1 MKPPNND
8 KEFDDNINEKLEHY
22 VYGLFDPKDNLPFY
36 IGKAG
41 GKSGKGNA
49 RILHHFHEAK
59 QKLCLIDNSEKI
71 ERIQKIWARGQE
83 VDWKILRSGLKTEE
97 EAFAV
102 EAALIDTIKACGIKL
117 CNKHS
122 GHHSR
127 QRGLLLREDIYAW
140 AAPAFDQRTISAEL
154 RGRPIFIFNIHNA
167 VRKMRETL
175 GYPNYLEA
183 TVRSWIVG
191 EEYRKYE
198 DAIAIGLVNGVSR
211 SAFFIS
217 EWKQSEVTQEG
228 KKWEIVPE
236 ELPEVLAAELLNKN
250 YSDLLEVCK
259 GYIQRGGFPII
270 QFPEGGGEI
279 IFLRG
284 RGKDKRQ

>member
-1 MKPPNND
+1 MVLVITSKPFPY
-8 KEFDDNINEKLEHY
+8 L
-22 VYGLFDPKDNLPFY
+22 
-36 IGKAG
+36 
-41 GKSGKGNA
+41 
-49 RILHHFHEAK
+49 
-59 QKLCLIDNSEKI
+59 LCGQS
-71 ERIQKIWARGQE
+71 RGYSH
-83 VDWKILRSGLKTEE
+83 L
-97 EAFAV
+97 
-102 EAALIDTIKACGIKL
+102 
-117 CNKHS
+117 
-122 GHHSR
+122 
-127 QRGLLLREDIYAW
+127 
-140 AAPAFDQRTISAEL
+140 
-154 RGRPIFIFNIHNA
+154 
-167 VRKMRETL
+167 
-175 GYPNYLEA
+175 
-183 TVRSWIVG
+183 
-191 EEYRKYE
+191 YRKYE

-284 RGKDKRQ
+284 RGKDKRQWDAPMNLDKEKNGFPLTEKELQKISRQ